1 VKNVKAAGNLTDTVT
16 FHLGTLGAIV
26 TDRFSERIGEF
37 GLKPKHVGLLVLLDA
52 EGPASQQQLARALRV
67 VPSLVVA
74 LADQL
79 EDLGAVRRQ
88 RDPDDRRRQN
98 LVLTAKG
105 RTLLGRCTAIASAMD
120 AELTAGLDPP
130 AREALRRA
138 LVTLTA
144 EHGFPAK
151 GPASAG

>member
-1 VKNVKAAGNLTDTVT
+1 MKNVKSAGALTDTVT
-16 FHLGTLGAIV
+16 FHLGTLGTII
-26 TDRFSERIGEF
+26 TDRFAGRIGEF
-37 GLKPKHVGLLVLLDA
+37 GLKPKHVGLLVMLDA
-52 EGPASQQQLARALRV
+52 GGPASQQQLARALRV

-98 LVLTAKG
+98 LVLTARG
-105 RTLLGRCTAIASAMD
+105 RTLLRRCTAIAAAMD
-120 AELTAGLDPP
+120 AELTADLDPP

-138 LVTLTA
+138 LMAVTA
-144 EHGFPAK
+144 SHGFPAT
-151 GPASAG
+151 GSDPR